1 MQQEGESLQKFSV
14 NFMEQV
20 KAFEDNFGPLVPT
33 KEMYKVIEMTRTIQ
47 DGDEEANETYDETV
61 LASEDEILTARSQF
75 IACLFLAGVD

>member
-20 KAFEDNFGPLVPT
+20 KAFKDNFGPLVPT

-47 DGDEEANETYDETV
+47 DGGDEEADETYDEIV
-61 LASEDEILTARSQF
+61 LASEDKILTARN
-75 IACLFLAGVD
+75 